1 VQFNEHILIV
11 DEVRVS
17 IKMTY
22 PKKKKS
28 SKTTFTDAGQQ
39 RFAELLKRQ
48 IGSKSLEDVEND
60 ITAHYGEQMITRT
73 TIHRQLYCE
82 HFPMP
87 ATVKILAEYMG
98 IPYHRAIAIL
108 EGKETSYADIFPIK
122 TANDLMEVLE
132 KANLPTGELLRAVA
146 AISTFVAHKGAIPL
160 ANACP

>member
-1 VQFNEHILIV
+1 
-11 DEVRVS
+11 
-17 IKMTY
+17 MTY
-22 PKKKKS
+22 SKRKKS
-28 SKTTFTDAGQQ
+28 SKTTFTDAGHQ

-48 IGSKSLEDVEND
+48 IGSKSLEDVEDD
-60 ITAHYGEQMITRT
+60 ITAHYGKQMITRT

-82 HFPMP
+82 HFPSST
-87 ATVKILAEYMG
+87 TVKVLAEYIG
-98 IPYHRAIAIL
+98 ISFDKANAIL
-108 EGKETSYADIFPIK
+108 SGKETSYVDIFPIK